1 MRILSMIINHFQSF
15 KSIIQKYHLFSI
27 FIRHTKVML
36 KFSHRQ
42 NKLSYFVCFIIPSV
56 LLFVGC
62 GYVSTSSYL
71 EHIDTIRIEPVQILD
86 ADIAYDNVSQ
96 RPYEEVI
103 HEKLTNRFNRK
114 WSDGSDSKFT
124 IRIMDYHIKEQ
135 GYGPSGNVEMLRMSL
150 QVEYEFIDN
159 VRDNLIAKTDNHL
172 QIHDF
177 YIVENRGEPPETVDQ
192 AKTLIIDELIEDL
205 YNQLAEQW

>member
-1 MRILSMIINHFQSF
+1 MNIHHFQSL
-15 KSIIQKYHLFSI
+15 KSIIERCHFFIINFRSMSDLSKCFHRRTQLF
-27 FIRHTKVML
+27 
-36 KFSHRQ
+36 
-42 NKLSYFVCFIIPSV
+42 YFVCFILTPF
-56 LLFVGC
+56 LLVAGC

-86 ADIAYDNVSQ
+86 ADIAYDNVTQ
-96 RPYEEVI
+96 RPYDEVI
-103 HEKLTNRFNRK
+103 HEKLINRFNRK

-124 IRIMDYHIKEQ
+124 IRIMDYDIKEQ
-135 GYGPSGNVEMLRMSL
+135 AYGPSGNVEMLRMSL

-159 VRDNLIAKTDNHL
+159 VRNNLIARTDNHL

-177 YIVENRGEPPETVDQ
+177 YRVENRGEPPETVDQ